1 MKNSFFPLFIS
12 LFSLTSSLQVTAQ
25 TIDEYG
31 CVIVAGKHVPYNFIT
46 DLEDRIHFD
55 TALQKH
61 FQKITKAHE
70 NGEWIQTRVRTEHEE
85 TPTWILT
92 IPNLESRIEQWRV
105 NHAMSPDFK
114 DECN

>member
-1 MKNSFFPLFIS
+1 MKNVLF
-12 LFSLTSSLQVTAQ
+12 FSLLSLLTTPLQVNAQ

-31 CVIVAGKHVPYNFIT
+31 CVVVAGKHVPYNFIT

-55 TALQKH
+55 KAL
-61 FQKITKAHE
+61 QKITKAIK
-70 NGEWIQTRVRTEHEE
+70 NGEWIQTRVYTENDE
-85 TPTWILT
+85 TPTWIRA

-114 DECN
+114 DECS